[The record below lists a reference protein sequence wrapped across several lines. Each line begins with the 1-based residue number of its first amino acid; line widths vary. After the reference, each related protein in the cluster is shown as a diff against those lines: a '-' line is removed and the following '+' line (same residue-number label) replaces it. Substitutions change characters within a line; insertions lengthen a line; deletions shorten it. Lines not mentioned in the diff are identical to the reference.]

1 MHKALDSIPNTHTH
15 THTHTQKY
23 LKSEKGERWI
33 MNFVIMPVIT
43 KERKP
48 SKEGRKKGRGRKK
61 K

>member
-1 MHKALDSIPNTHTH
+1 
-15 THTHTQKY
+15 
-23 LKSEKGERWI
+23 